1 MTDIVHGLTYRSG
14 WEPLLPR
21 WTRTVDHPFLLAIFA
36 LFFIGILLSIVATP
50 PLAERVSSSGSSVY
64 VIKHVVYGSFALA
77 LMFVVSLINP
87 VNARRLSLGLFG
99 IFFVSLLLLPLFG
112 SDYGKG
118 AVRWYSLG
126 FGGIQPSEFL
136 KPCFIMACTW
146 LIAGSQQSGSR
157 WGYLISFLIT
167 VFIGVMLMMQPDFA
181 QTILYI
187 FGWSVVYFVS
197 GAALWPLLFLA
208 AAGVVFAVYAYN
220 SFEHIA
226 HRITLFTEGCES
238 PNCQTSI
245 AVDAI
250 QQGGQF
256 GKGIAQGT
264 EKWHLA
270 DGHTDFIIAVAAEEL
285 GFIAV
290 VAIIALFA
298 FVCLRAIALVKKA
311 RDPFIRIAGT
321 GLAAMFSIQAFVH
334 FAVAVSLLP
343 TTGLTLPLI
352 SYGGSS
358 MVATGLTLG
367 LLLVLIREAK
377 EQQDEVAG
385 LNAQSGRI

>member
-1 MTDIVHGLTYRSG
+1 
-14 WEPLLPR
+14 
-21 WTRTVDHPFLLAIFA
+21 
-36 LFFIGILLSIVATP
+36 
-50 PLAERVSSSGSSVY
+50 
-64 VIKHVVYGSFALA
+64 
-77 LMFVVSLINP
+77 
-87 VNARRLSLGLFG
+87 
-99 IFFVSLLLLPLFG
+99 
-112 SDYGKG
+112 
-118 AVRWYSLG
+118 
-126 FGGIQPSEFL
+126 
-136 KPCFIMACTW
+136 
-146 LIAGSQQSGSR
+146 
-157 WGYLISFLIT
+157 
-167 VFIGVMLMMQPDFA
+167 
-181 QTILYI
+181 
-187 FGWSVVYFVS
+187 